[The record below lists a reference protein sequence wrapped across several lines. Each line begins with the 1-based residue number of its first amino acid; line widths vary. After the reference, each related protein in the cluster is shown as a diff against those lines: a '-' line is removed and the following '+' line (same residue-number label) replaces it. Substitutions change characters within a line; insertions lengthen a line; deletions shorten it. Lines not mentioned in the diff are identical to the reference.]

1 MAGPDGAP
9 GGPSAVSDSLL
20 ALALARPRDAIT
32 AARAVLAGRP
42 STVDSSVAHQA
53 AGVALRQLGEI
64 SAAIR
69 ELRAALRLARAS
81 GHREREVDVLA
92 SLGATLGR
100 AGRGREGLAF
110 LDEGVRGSRGP
121 LAGRVLLRRADVLL
135 VLGRYADALRDL
147 RGAVARLRKAGDTVW
162 VARSVQYRGF
172 VQLALGATKRA
183 DEDFAVA
190 AALYQDLGQEYEYA
204 LSVNNR
210 GLAAFARGDLP
221 TALAYLDDARHR
233 FQSLGTPEQANAID
247 RCTVLLAAGLAQ
259 EALAEA

>member
-147 RGAVARLRKAGDTVW
+147 RGAVARLRKAGTPCGWPVPCSTAALSSSPSARRSGRTRTSRW
-162 VARSVQYRGF
+162 PPRCTRTSARSTSTRSRSTTAAWPR
-172 VQLALGATKRA
+172 LPGATFPLPWRTWTTHA
-183 DEDFAVA
+183 TASSPSVRRNRPTRSTAVPCCSPPA
-190 AALYQDLGQEYEYA
+190 
-204 LSVNNR
+204 SPR
-210 GLAAFARGDLP
+210 RP
-221 TALAYLDDARHR
+221 WPR
-233 FQSLGTPEQANAID
+233 
-247 RCTVLLAAGLAQ
+247 
-259 EALAEA
+259 